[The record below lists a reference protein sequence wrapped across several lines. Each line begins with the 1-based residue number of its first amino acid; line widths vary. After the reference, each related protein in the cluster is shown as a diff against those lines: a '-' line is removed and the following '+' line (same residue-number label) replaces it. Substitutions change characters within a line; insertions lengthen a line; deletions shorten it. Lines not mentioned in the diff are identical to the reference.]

1 MVTAD
6 KCGVEWE
13 SALRES
19 DYAGLVSIFR
29 TIVVNLLRNKPPKPM
44 PYITEHIDCWLHDYE
59 DTQMDFNN
67 YNWRQPS
74 SELYTTPGPGETV
87 GEYASVRSGLDSQY
101 HGSYIPERQRLQD
114 VRVKDVIGAG
124 VPKEHPWL
132 VFTAGAMGAGK
143 SHCVRWMCDNGYF
156 PLPDIVQIDP
166 DRFKERLPEWEGY
179 LHHDPL
185 SAGSML
191 RKESGYL
198 VEIAQEVA
206 LGMKKNTWVDGS
218 LRDGEWY
225 KSQFERIKLEHP
237 EYRIAIIHVTAPL
250 ETVIQRALS
259 RGEST
264 GRHVPESEIRD
275 SFERVPKVVEML
287 TPQCDF
293 VAHINN
299 TDDGDPVL
307 LKYVDESGDTVTD
320 CNWAAVK
327 SRFTTDPELASVR
340 VDDWTDQVA
349 QMLASNRL
357 VLFTKSYCSFCK
369 TLKGLLCKLNID
381 YYPVELDTMGPGG
394 LAIQLVLGRMT
405 SVRTV
410 PLLFLKGSLLGT
422 CESILQMHKDGK
434 LLSILNEDIP
444 REYNPIP
451 ISKQPVIVSSH

>member
-1 MVTAD
+1 MVAAE
-6 KCGVEWE
+6 KSGVEWE
-13 SALRES
+13 SLLRES

-29 TIVVNLLRNKPPKPM
+29 TIVVNLLRTKPANPIK
-44 PYITEHIDCWLHDYE
+44 YVTEHIDCWFSDYE
-59 DTQMDFNN
+59 DAQMDFGN
-67 YNWRQPS
+67 YDWRQPS
-74 SELYTTPGPGETV
+74 SDLYTTPGQGDSV
-87 GEYASVRSGLDSQY
+87 GEYADVRQNLDYTY
-101 HGSYIPERQRLQD
+101 HGSYIPNRQRLQD
-114 VRVKDVIGAG
+114 VRVKDVTGAG

-179 LHHDPL
+179 LQHDPL

-206 LGMKKNTWVDGS
+206 LSMKKNTWVDGS

-225 KSQFERIKLEHP
+225 KQQFDRIKLEHP
-237 EYRIAIIHVTAPL
+237 DYRIAIIHVTAPM
-250 ETVIQRALS
+250 ETVLQRALS

-264 GRHVPESEIRD
+264 GRYVPESEIRD
-275 SFERVPKVVEML
+275 SFDRVPRVVDAL

-299 TDDGDPVL
+299 NDDGDPTL
-307 LKYVDESGDTVTD
+307 IKYVDELGNTVID
-320 CNWAAVK
+320 SNWSSVK
-327 SRFTTDPELASVR
+327 SRFTTDPELASIR
-340 VDDWTDQVA
+340 VDDWTTQVA
-349 QMLASNRL
+349 QMLRTNRL

-369 TLKGLLCKLNID
+369 TLTSFLSKLGIK
-381 YYPVELDTMGPGG
+381 YYLVELDTMGPGG

-410 PLLFLKGSLLGT
+410 PLLFHRGILLGT
-422 CESILQMHKDGK
+422 CESIMQMHKDGK
-434 LLSILNEDIP
+434 LLSILNDE
-444 REYNPIP
+444 
-451 ISKQPVIVSSH
+451 ISVDCKTSMQQPVLVDNLS